1 MPVNH
6 TKKVRPEY
14 PDSIIIGCCPACGAE
29 VLSGISSFRCRNYDI
44 KKCNFIL
51 WKNCLAALE
60 KKTIS
65 DAEMMVLLI
74 DRRVINLD
82 NLLRKDGERFSC
94 GGMLENNRRVGR
106 WGIRFVPRRV
116 KQSSP
121 NLPDRSRRLT
131 VPRNEES

>member
-1 MPVNH
+1 MAVNH
-6 TKKVRPEY
+6 TKKVRPIH
-14 PDSIIIGCCPACGAE
+14 PNSIVIGSCPACGAE
-29 VLSGISSFRCRNYDI
+29 VLSGNSSFRCRNYDVEE
-44 KKCNFIL
+44 CNFIL

-94 GGMLENNRRVGR
+94 GGMLEYNRRADR
-106 WGIRFVPRRV
+106 WGIRFVQRRV

-131 VPRNEES
+131 VPRNEEC